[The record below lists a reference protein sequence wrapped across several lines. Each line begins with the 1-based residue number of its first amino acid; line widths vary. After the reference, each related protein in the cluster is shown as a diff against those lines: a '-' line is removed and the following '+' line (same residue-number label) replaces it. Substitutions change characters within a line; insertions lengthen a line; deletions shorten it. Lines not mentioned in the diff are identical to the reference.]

1 MRLSFYD
8 FILKSTFT
16 KGIQGRRIAKN
27 KTIEL
32 GTNTNL

>member
-16 KGIQGRRIAKN
+16 KGIQGRRMVNN
-27 KTIEL
+27 KTVEL